1 MIEAAV
7 AAVSL
12 RRIKR
17 LVWRAFRV
25 QTSHEYVR
33 NIVNAASAR
42 ARQALERLAPEKQAH
57 RAVGDEIF
65 LGARPLLVVA
75 EPRSLAILR
84 VGVEEHRDQET
95 WSKILSP
102 LPQNLE
108 AFASDLGKGLT
119 AAVEKRGWPHQA
131 DLFHA
136 LRILMDSH
144 SREERRCYEAIEE
157 EYAYARR
164 LEKLRDAG
172 EDTRGVATNH
182 ALAAKKTQ
190 RALERF
196 GEIERLVRQMRSAVV
211 LVDDVGRWIA
221 PQERES
227 LITAAMNRLDEL
239 GLARRRRVAG
249 YWRNPKLLT
258 FARGLQAH
266 LDALEISPG
275 LLSRRDLIDAAA
287 GAWALGRGRLR
298 GPGAL
303 ATALRAH
310 AARQACPEF
319 PDLCSRVAR
328 VLDNAFRASSAIETL
343 NSLLRVYQQTK
354 KSFGTDFAYL
364 VALYHNTHRFD
375 EGPRKGRTP
384 FEILGIDV
392 ATDDWLSLVL

>member
-1 MIEAAV
+1 MTTRCTGLLSE
-7 AAVSL
+7 
-12 RRIKR
+12 
-17 LVWRAFRV
+17 
-25 QTSHEYVR
+25 
-33 NIVNAASAR
+33 
-42 ARQALERLAPEKQAH
+42 P
-57 RAVGDEIF
+57 D
-65 LGARPLLVVA
+65 RP
-75 EPRSLAILR
+75 
-84 VGVEEHRDQET
+84 
-95 WSKILSP
+95 
-102 LPQNLE
+102 
-108 AFASDLGKGLT
+108 
-119 AAVEKRGWPHQA
+119 
-131 DLFHA
+131 
-136 LRILMDSH
+136 
-144 SREERRCYEAIEE
+144 
-157 EYAYARR
+157 
-164 LEKLRDAG
+164 
-172 EDTRGVATNH
+172 
-182 ALAAKKTQ
+182 
-190 RALERF
+190 F

-258 FARGLQAH
+258 FARGLQAG
-266 LDALEISPG
+266 LDALEMTPG
-275 LLSRRDLIDAAA
+275 VLSRRDLIDAAA

-319 PDLCSRVAR
+319 ADLCSRVAR

-343 NSLLRVYQQTK
+343 NSLLRVYPQTQ

-392 ATDDWLSLVL
+392 ATHDWLSLVL